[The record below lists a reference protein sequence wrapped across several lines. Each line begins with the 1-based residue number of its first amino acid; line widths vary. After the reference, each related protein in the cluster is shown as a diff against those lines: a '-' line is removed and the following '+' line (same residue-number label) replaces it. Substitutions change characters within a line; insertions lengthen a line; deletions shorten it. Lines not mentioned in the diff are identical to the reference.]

1 MGFPAAGLAA
11 GPKIAGA
18 LFGGT
23 LGYNQQNGAWVWG
36 IEGDAGW
43 TNARGSLA
51 CAGAVAFPQP
61 LFNTDCRDKADWLGT
76 ATGRLGY
83 ASGRT
88 LYYVKGGA
96 AWTHEGFSAT
106 CDQPVAGPPC
116 TNPAGA
122 TLTQISVGDNRT
134 GWTAGYG
141 VEFGL
146 TPNWSAKGEINYID
160 FGNRNLTA
168 ADGTVINAGI
178 RITEAKIGV
187 NYRVSP

>member
-1 MGFPAAGLAA
+1 MAIVSKAGAGPAASAISTPPGRRRCATPSACVAPSAGLAS

-76 ATGRLGY
+76 ATG
-83 ASGRT
+83 
-88 LYYVKGGA
+88 
-96 AWTHEGFSAT
+96 
-106 CDQPVAGPPC
+106 
-116 TNPAGA
+116 
-122 TLTQISVGDNRT
+122 
-134 GWTAGYG
+134 
-141 VEFGL
+141 
-146 TPNWSAKGEINYID
+146 
-160 FGNRNLTA
+160 
-168 ADGTVINAGI
+168 
-178 RITEAKIGV
+178 
-187 NYRVSP
+187 